1 MDPGMKAAESER
13 QDWIIVLVILII
25 GFLSVIAAGQ
35 LALRTRP
42 NWMLSTDM
50 DSHLDPNAAFLTQ
63 RPGEPIEPVDA
74 AILTPLDW
82 MGGFLTAG
90 ATFVTGT
97 PFPAI
102 TRTFSPTGTTIASPT
117 NTVIPTQSPI
127 RTLVF
132 FPPTW
137 TPTSRLVHTVVPNSP
152 EAPTSIPSTNTSAP
166 VMTATQTATGTATP
180 TQTLTATV
188 TSTPTLTAT
197 QTGTS
202 TPTPTATAVATDP
215 TPRPIGTTPDGIP
228 YYMPAGSTLTLGIN
242 LIADG
247 DAGYDLVSY
256 EFPAGSGI
264 WLDWVIIE
272 IGDGNSWYT
281 IFYWGDNLA
290 DTNTNMD
297 FNLLSNP
304 QTPPEPDQRDI
315 PSAELYNATGIAI
328 DIDSIV
334 PPGTYSYIRYTAP
347 GADVDGQTEIDAI
360 EILP

>member
-1 MDPGMKAAESER
+1 MSAAESER
-13 QDWIIVLVILII
+13 QDWVIVLVILII
-25 GFLSVIAAGQ
+25 GFLSVIGAGQ
-35 LALRTRP
+35 LALRTSP
-42 NWMLSTDM
+42 TWMLNTDM

-63 RPGEPIEPVDA
+63 RPGESIEPVDA
-74 AILTPLDW
+74 AILTPFDW
-82 MGGFLTAG
+82 MSGFLTPG
-90 ATFVTGT
+90 AAFVTGT

-102 TRTFSPTGTTIASPT
+102 TRTSPPTGTAIASLT
-117 NTVIPTQSPI
+117 NTAIPTQSP
-127 RTLVF
+127 TGTFVY

-137 TPTSRLVHTVVPNSP
+137 TATSRPVHTFAPGSPEVPTSVT
-152 EAPTSIPSTNTSAP
+152 ATNTSAP
-166 VMTATQTATGTATP
+166 VMTATQTATGGATP
-180 TQTLTATV
+180 TRTSTAT
-188 TSTPTLTAT
+188 
-197 QTGTS
+197 G
-202 TPTPTATAVATDP
+202 TPTPTATATQTGTLTATSTPTPVATDP
-215 TPRPIGTTPDGIP
+215 TPIYIGTSPDGVP

-242 LIADG
+242 LIANG

-281 IFYWGDNLA
+281 IFHWGDNIA

-297 FNLLSNP
+297 FNRLSNP

-315 PSAELYNATGIAI
+315 LSAELYNSTGIAI